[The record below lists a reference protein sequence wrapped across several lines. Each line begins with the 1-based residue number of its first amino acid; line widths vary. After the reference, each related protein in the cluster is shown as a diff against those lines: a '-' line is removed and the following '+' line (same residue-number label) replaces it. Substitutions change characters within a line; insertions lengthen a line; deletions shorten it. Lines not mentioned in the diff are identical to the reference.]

1 MPRMTA
7 PERGFMIEWLGLDR
21 PGEGRKMLN
30 FRWIYGGAAKG
41 QNMNG
46 EASDVHASS
55 GYTAMANYINDR
67 AKIKSDKVK
76 AWTAETAEKR
86 WTTMKAS
93 YRKAAFLPVP
103 EESGND
109 AFEEEMA
116 ILDANRE
123 KVCGD
128 FKKIHALL
136 SEHPSTAPVHTADSM
151 ELPFNADYEDDEEDD
166 EAAESGQDGD
176 DAVANKDALSAGSKR
191 SLSKTSFKS
200 AESTVKAPVKEP
212 KLSKQRQA
220 EKKPFQLKKPTSEPS
235 HKRTDIQTLF
245 IKSQEDLAKQQ
256 QSQMRIN
263 AMLELIKAKIPQE
276 QISGYMNF
284 MFGSHGEP
292 GHNPSSTTIYNSNDD
307 SKIVISHVA
316 VPEE

>member
-1 MPRMTA
+1 MPRMSA

-21 PGEGRKMLN
+21 PGEGKKMLN

-55 GYTAMANYINDR
+55 GYTAMANYVNDR

-76 AWTAETAEKR
+76 AWTAESAEKR

-151 ELPFNADYEDDEEDD
+151 AAALSFNAEHEDDEEDD

-176 DAVANKDALSAGSKR
+176 EVVASKDALSAGSKR

-200 AESTVKAPVKEP
+200 TEATVKAPKE
-212 KLSKQRQA
+212 KTLSKQRQA

-235 HKRTDIQTLF
+235 HKRADIQTLF

-263 AMLELIKAKIPQE
+263 AMLELIKARIPQE
-276 QISGYMNF
+276 QIPGYMNF
-284 MFGSHGEP
+284 MFGEP
-292 GHNPSSTTIYNSNDD
+292 GHNPTSTTIYNSDDD
-307 SKIVISHVA
+307 SKIVISHAA